1 MRLMN
6 VVGSPAEQSK
16 LQDAIA
22 HAEALDRKAERTGDA
37 QDFVAASTAYGNAAY
52 LAHSI
57 GIGDRPKD
65 ERDRGYQLGV
75 SLNKLSNERKKR
87 SEEIIRAGYTAKREK
102 WSERE
107 TLTSSGA
114 PPARINVL
122 DQHGGFTAVTKPPWS
137 RTDERPKFASDPKAW
152 LRGDTLWRPGNVLK
166 GTTQGE
172 LAVYDDKS
180 FFQTNNDVTIAL
192 YRVPGYQYPVA
203 VWFDNKTGKRI
214 A

>member
-1 MRLMN
+1 MN
-6 VVGSPAEQSK
+6 LVGSPAERTK
-16 LQDAIA
+16 LQDAIT
-22 HAEALDRKAERTGDA
+22 HAEALDRKAEKTGDA

-52 LAHSI
+52 LAHNV
-57 GIGDRPKD
+57 GVDFDRPKD

-75 SLNKLSNERKKR
+75 SLNKLSDARKKR
-87 SEEIIRAGYTAKREK
+87 SEEIIRAGYTARREK

-114 PPARINVL
+114 PPSRINVL

-137 RTDERPKFASDPKAW
+137 RTDAHPKFASDPKAW
-152 LRGDTLWRPGNVLK
+152 LGGATLWRLGNVLK

-172 LAVYDDKS
+172 LVVYDDKS
-180 FFQTNNDVTIAL
+180 FYQTYNDVTIAL
-192 YRVPGYQYPVA
+192 YRVPGYRYPVA